1 MLNCVIMRITIFKRM
16 PGLVGLMICLLLP
29 AVIFSQKTISG
40 VVLNDENNQPIAG
53 ASVYFNNTS
62 IGTSANSEGRFLL
75 PVPELMNSE
84 LIVSAVGYELLVFN
98 VSAATVENKNYIFK
112 LSAKVQQLRDVL
124 ILTDAVR
131 RKYLSIFETNF
142 LGITEEASRCKI
154 ENRKDIFFTSG
165 DAKNTFRAYSDTP
178 LVIVNKMLGY
188 KISFEL
194 VDFYYNEQNGRTYYY
209 GYTRFEE
216 IGDKNRWV
224 KNRKNVYRGSTLHFY
239 RSLIA
244 NTQKEE
250 KFQLYLVKP
259 VSFSSGGTNA
269 KPPAAKE
276 EMAMAVGITASQII
290 QPDSSNVNQFKV
302 TVDGKL
308 MVQYD
313 KEPASKKWLSTHTFL
328 TGSMPVG
335 FRSYIKVNAPF
346 ISLSNTGIVNNPM
359 DLEYSGYWIYEKA
372 ANMLPYDYDPD

>member
-1 MLNCVIMRITIFKRM
+1 MT
-16 PGLVGLMICLLLP
+16 GLIICLLFP
-29 AVIFSQKTISG
+29 AVIFSQKTIKG
-40 VVLNDENNQPIAG
+40 VVLSEESNQPIAG

-62 IGTSANSEGRFLL
+62 IGTSANSEGRFSLQ
-75 PVPELMNSE
+75 VPELMNSE

-98 VSAATVENKNYIFK
+98 VSAATVENKNYAFK
-112 LSAKVQQLRDVL
+112 LAAKVQQMRDVL

-131 RKYLSIFETNF
+131 QKYLSIFETNF

-165 DAKNTFRAYSDTP
+165 DAKNTFRAYCDTP
-178 LVIVNKMLGY
+178 LVFVNKMLGY

-216 IGDKNRWV
+216 LGDKNRWV

-244 NTQKEE
+244 NTLKEE
-250 KFQLYLVKP
+250 KFQLYLIKQ
-259 VSFSSGGTNA
+259 VSLSSNVASA
-269 KPPAAKE
+269 KAPAGKE
-276 EMAMAVGITASQII
+276 EMAMAMGITASQII
-290 QPDSSNVNQFKV
+290 QPDSSNSDLYKI
-302 TVDGKL
+302 TADGKL

-313 KEPASKKWLSTHTFL
+313 KEPSSKRYLSTHTFL
-328 TGSMPVG
+328 NGSMPVG
-335 FRSYIKVNAPF
+335 FRSYIKLNASF
-346 ISLSNTGIVNNPM
+346 ISVSNTGIVNNPM
-359 DLEYSGYWIYEKA
+359 DVEYGGYWIYEKA
-372 ANMLPYDYDPD
+372 ANMLPYDYDPE